1 MKTFG
6 VASKAVIIN
15 EEGKYLFVKKS
26 STEDINPNTY
36 EFPGGRI
43 EFGENPE
50 EALMRE
56 IKEEI
61 GLDINIITAF
71 NTWSFTKGEDFQLV
85 GVDFLC
91 TVKGGEE
98 KLSEEHESIQ
108 WANIEEIENNKEFP
122 SWLLKT
128 ATKAEKLKFLL
139 SS

>member
-1 MKTFG
+1 MSTFG
-6 VASKAVIIN
+6 VAAKAVIVN
-15 EEGKYLFVKKS
+15 GEGKYLFVRKS
-26 STEDINPNTY
+26 SNEDINPNTY

-43 EFGENPE
+43 EFGESPE
-50 EALMRE
+50 EALVRE

-71 NTWSFTKGEDFQLV
+71 NTWTFTKGVDFQLV

-98 KLSEEHESIQ
+98 KLSEEHESVK
-108 WANIEEIENNKEFP
+108 WMGLEEIENNKELP
-122 SWLLKT
+122 SWILKT
-128 ATKAEKLKFLL
+128 IAKAEKLKFLL

>member
-1 MKTFG
+1 MNTFG
-6 VASKAVIIN
+6 VASKAVIVN

-26 STEDINPNTY
+26 SKEDINPNTY

-50 EALMRE
+50 EALIRE
-56 IKEEI
+56 IKEEV
-61 GLDINIITAF
+61 GLDISIVIAF
-71 NTWSFTKGEDFQLV
+71 NTWSFIKGEDFQLV

-98 KLSEEHESIQ
+98 KLSEEHESIH
-108 WANIEEIENNKEFP
+108 WMSIEEIENNKEFP
-122 SWLLKT
+122 SWILKT
-128 ATKAEKLKFLL
+128 MAKAEKLKFLL